1 MKPRKPILDRLYFNS
16 YDNDKVLDFER
27 SYNART
33 TPEQRALNHAL
44 KSNSRAVFDA
54 GTLPEIT
61 IRPPKDNAVY
71 KTGYMIPNKSLRN
84 SFYESI
90 DDDVD
95 QRMYIN
101 RLWELYKKAQK
112 PSIKNVRK
120 QVGIFPLY
128 QKLRGGDPDRANY
141 SAELNTMHVSPD
153 YTSEDIEA
161 ELAHAYQM
169 YGTDFPR
176 KYGWPRKILSL
187 PGDIKINGKS
197 GYERIGNSEFDAHEI
212 IEPLFHNYLTVPEIN
227 YSDTHE
233 IMMDMYENPDFYF
246 KPIDKGPFS
255 GSTKQ
260 IKPLSK

>member
-33 TPEQRALNHAL
+33 TPEERALNHAL

-71 KTGYMIPNKSLRN
+71 KTGYMIPNKELRN

-101 RLWELYKKAQK
+101 RLWKLY
-112 PSIKNVRK
+112 N
-120 QVGIFPLY
+120 
-128 QKLRGGDPDRANY
+128 
-141 SAELNTMHVSPD
+141 
-153 YTSEDIEA
+153 
-161 ELAHAYQM
+161 
-169 YGTDFPR
+169 
-176 KYGWPRKILSL
+176 
-187 PGDIKINGKS
+187 KS
-197 GYERIGNSEFDAHEI
+197 
-212 IEPLFHNYLTVPEIN
+212 
-227 YSDTHE
+227 
-233 IMMDMYENPDFYF
+233 
-246 KPIDKGPFS
+246 
-255 GSTKQ
+255 
-260 IKPLSK
+260 